1 MRSLRTMAAL
11 LPLLLAM
18 VCWTALP
25 VLAQDAA
32 VADAKH
38 HKVEFENDQVRV
50 LRYTIAPGEKTELHE
65 HPNNV
70 QVMLT
75 DHNAKVTV
83 GDKTTE
89 AHGKAGTAVW
99 RTPVTHI
106 VENIGDQPI
115 VGLLIE
121 PKKPASTLPS
131 AALDPT
137 KVDPKTTKVEFEN
150 DQVRV
155 IRYHY
160 PAHYK
165 APMHAH
171 GDNVQVML
179 TDHDIKTTTQ
189 DGNSA
194 EAHAKAGQVF
204 WRKAVVH
211 EGENIGDKDF
221 EGIHVEMKGAATAAH
236 AQN

>member
-1 MRSLRTMAAL
+1 MRLRTMFAL
-11 LPLLLAM
+11 AGLVVATLCFTS
-18 VCWTALP
+18 VP

-38 HKVEFENDQVRV
+38 HTVEFENDQVRV
-50 LRYTIAPGEKTELHE
+50 LRYTIPPGEKTALHE

-75 DHNAKVTV
+75 DHNGKVTV

-89 AHGKAGTAVW
+89 THGKAGTVAW
-99 RTPVTHI
+99 RTPVTHV

-115 VGLLIE
+115 VGILIE
-121 PKKPASTLPS
+121 PKKPASTLP
-131 AALDPT
+131 AADKDPV

-165 APMHAH
+165 SPMHAH
-171 GDNVQVML
+171 ADNVQVML
-179 TDHDIKTTTQ
+179 TDTHIKVTTP
-189 DGNSA
+189 DGKAS
-194 EAHAKAGQVF
+194 EAHGKAGQVF
-204 WRKAVVH
+204 WRTAVVH
-211 EGENIGDKDF
+211 EGENIGDQDF
-221 EGIHVEMKGAATAAH
+221 EGIHVEMKGATKTAT
-236 AQN
+236 N